1 MQTARSAAD
10 RQVVALNFASMTQHG
25 MILLLVGPMLPN
37 IMVTFGVGESL
48 AGLLLA
54 MGALGFLCGPLI
66 AGAVIDRVNVRAAL
80 RIGFLIEF
88 LILCVYGLSPVFGL
102 AVAAHFVML
111 LGSSFVETSANVMP
125 SLTRTGRPAHAA
137 MNLVHMFFSVGAFV
151 GPFLIGLYLE
161 ATGEWRPI
169 MFFALVPT
177 GVLLLWTTLV
187 RFPGRKQV
195 STDAPP
201 PGSAGETSLGDASPK
216 AAAPGRSR
224 LGTVIRR
231 RSVLLGALTLMLYVG
246 AEVGTS
252 SWVVYYLQR
261 ELGMSAVASA
271 SGLSILWVCIL
282 AGRFAN
288 SVLGN
293 RFSSRSLVTVSG
305 LTGAA
310 GVVLFLFARSA
321 ASAYPLLGLIG
332 LCFSGVFPN
341 VMGELNRRDPRRV
354 GTVTAVMAMGAA
366 AGAGLFQWF
375 LGFLAE
381 TVSLTAA
388 FVTPAILQVLFVITF
403 QLAVRS
409 E

>member
-1 MQTARSAAD
+1 MATRQTATD
-10 RQVVALNFASMTQHG
+10 RQIVALNFASMTQHG
-25 MILLLVGPMLPN
+25 IILLLVGPMIPN
-37 IMVTFGVGESL
+37 IMRTFGIGESL

-66 AGAVIDRVNVRAAL
+66 AGAVIDRINVRAAL
-80 RIGFLIEF
+80 LIGFVIEF

-111 LGSSFVETSANVMP
+111 LGSSFIETSANVMP
-125 SLTRTGRPAHAA
+125 SLVHTGRPPHAV
-137 MNLVHMFFSVGAFV
+137 MNLVHMFFSIGAFI

-177 GVLLLWTTLV
+177 GVLLLWTGIL
-187 RFPGRKQV
+187 RLPARGKAR
-195 STDAPP
+195 TDASPT
-201 PGSAGETSLGDASPK
+201 GSAGDTVP
-216 AAAPGRSR
+216 PSR
-224 LGTVIRR
+224 NHLRTVLRR

-252 SWVVYYLQR
+252 SWVVHYLQR

-271 SGLSILWVCIL
+271 SGLSILWICIL

-293 RFSSRSLVTVSG
+293 RFSSRALVTVSG
-305 LTGAA
+305 LVGAV
-310 GVVLFLFARSA
+310 GVVLFLFARST
-321 ASAYPLLGLIG
+321 ASAYLLLALIG

-341 VMGELNRRDPRRV
+341 VMGELNRRDPERV

-366 AGAGLFQWF
+366 FGAGFFQWF

-388 FVTPAILQVLFVITF
+388 FVTPAVLQVLLVITF
-403 QLAVRS
+403 QVAARS

>member
-1 MQTARSAAD
+1 MRRTATD
-10 RQVVALNFASMTQHG
+10 RQIVALNFASMTQHG
-25 MILLLVGPMLPN
+25 VILLLVGPMIPN
-37 IMVTFGVGESL
+37 IMRTFEIGESL

-66 AGAVIDRVNVRAAL
+66 AGAVIDRVDVRAAL
-80 RIGFLIEF
+80 LIGFLIEF
-88 LILCVYGLSPVFGL
+88 LILCVYGLTPVFGL

-111 LGSSFVETSANVMP
+111 LGSSFIETSANVMP
-125 SLTRTGRPAHAA
+125 SLTHTGRPAHAV
-137 MNLVHMFFSVGAFV
+137 MSLVHTFFSIGAFI

-161 ATGEWRPI
+161 ATGEWRPV

-177 GVLLLWTTLV
+177 GILLLWTGRLRLPV
-187 RFPGRKQV
+187 REKTRA
-195 STDAPP
+195 DALPT
-201 PGSAGETSLGDASPK
+201 GSAGDAVPTN
-216 AAAPGRSR
+216 GNHLR
-224 LGTVIRR
+224 TVIRR

-271 SGLSILWVCIL
+271 SGLSILWIFIL
-282 AGRFAN
+282 AGRLAN

-293 RFSSRSLVTVSG
+293 RFSSRCLVTTSG
-305 LTGAA
+305 LVGAVA
-310 GVVLFLFARSA
+310 VVLFLFARTT
-321 ASAYPLLGLIG
+321 ASAYTVLALMG

-341 VMGELNRRDPRRV
+341 VMGELNRRDPQRV

-366 AGAGLFQWF
+366 TGAGLFQWF
-375 LGFLAE
+375 VGFLAE
-381 TVSLTAA
+381 TISLTAA
-388 FVTPAILQVLFVITF
+388 FVTPAVLQILLVITF
-403 QLAVRS
+403 QVAARS